1 MFKRSIKWRFI
12 LPSVLILI
20 AAGVGLSVYFSN
32 TYTNSYYED
41 TREYL
46 TAEANLLAAEVSLL
60 PTGEVDPQSLQ
71 TMAERY
77 ADHLNVRVTIILPDG
92 EVVAESE
99 YDPVRMENHLD
110 RPEIK
115 QVLAGGTGYSTRFSE
130 TSKAKLLYVAVG
142 QKRNGALERIIRLAK
157 PLTLVEGR
165 VKDIRNSIFIGGII
179 AILLTFLLSFFAA
192 RKTTEPIVKLTQAAN
207 GMAEGDFSLV
217 PEPGADNEI
226 TDLTRAFSLMAD
238 QIQQQM
244 ETSGNEKKKLEKI
257 VDRLMDGII
266 IVTRDG
272 KIELM
277 NQAAGSMFGVESAN
291 VEGQEFIKTMQLYQL
306 AELWQNTLKNGKD
319 QSSFIEFKA
328 RKKYLFG
335 MSTFLSTL
343 KEGTILILIQDRTK
357 NRQLEDMRQNFVSN
371 VSHELRTPLT
381 TMKALTETLQQ
392 CIESE
397 PQAAQH
403 FLNLMDVEIDKL
415 TQMVLEL
422 LDLSRIESGRIEM
435 NKTSVNVL
443 DILTQPVERMRL
455 QADRARLGLK
465 IECPETLPA
474 IYVDAEQMERV
485 LLNIIH
491 NAIKYT
497 SPGGSITLSV
507 EVIEQ
512 EMVIKIN
519 DTGEGISEQDLPRIF
534 ERFYKTDQARSSGG
548 TGLGLAIA
556 KHIVEAHHGHIWVE
570 SKKGVGSTFFIALP
584 LT

>member
-12 LPSVLILI
+12 LPSLLILI
-20 AAGVGLSVYFSN
+20 AAGVGLSVYFTQ

-41 TREYL
+41 TREHL
-46 TAEANLLAAEVSLL
+46 TAEANLLATEVSLL
-60 PTGEVDPQSLQ
+60 ITGEGDPQSLQ

-77 ADHLNVRVTIILPDG
+77 ADKLNVRVTIILPDG

-115 QVLAGGTGYSTRFSE
+115 QVLAGGTGYSIRFSE

-142 QKRNGALERIIRLAK
+142 QERNGALERVIRLAK
-157 PLTLVEGR
+157 PLTVVEGR
-165 VKDIRNSIFIGGII
+165 VKDIRNSIFTGGII
-179 AILLTFLLSFFAA
+179 AILLTFLLSFLAA
-192 RKTTEPIVKLTQAAN
+192 KKTTEPIVKLTQAAN

-226 TDLTRAFSLMAD
+226 TDLTRAFSSMAD
-238 QIQQQM
+238 QIQQQI
-244 ETSGNEKKKLEKI
+244 ETIGNEKKKLEKI

-272 KIELM
+272 KIELI
-277 NQAAGSMFGVESAN
+277 NQAAGSMFGVESTN

-306 AELWQNTLKNGKD
+306 VELWQNTLKNGKD

-328 RKKYLFG
+328 REKYLFG
-335 MSTFLSTL
+335 MSTFLS
-343 KEGTILILIQDRTK
+343 KVREGTILILIQDRTK
-357 NRQLEDMRQNFVSN
+357 NRQLENMRQNFVSN

-392 CIESE
+392 CIGSD
-397 PQAAQH
+397 PQSAQH

-422 LDLSRIESGRIEM
+422 LDLSRIESGRVEM
-435 NKTSVNVL
+435 KKTSVNVL
-443 DILTQPVERMRL
+443 EFLTPPVERMKL
-455 QADRARLGLK
+455 QADRAHVDLK
-465 IECPETLPA
+465 VDCLETLPA

-497 SPGGSITLSV
+497 APGGSITLSA
-507 EVIEQ
+507 EAIEQ
-512 EMVIKIN
+512 EMVIKIS
-519 DTGEGISEQDLPRIF
+519 DTGEGISEQDLPHIF

-556 KHIVEAHHGHIWVE
+556 KHIVEVHQGRIWVE
-570 SKKGVGSTFFIALP
+570 SKKGFGSTFFIALP

>member
-12 LPSVLILI
+12 LPSLLILI
-20 AAGVGLSVYFSN
+20 AAGVGLSVYFSQ

-60 PTGEVDPQSLQ
+60 PIGEGDPQSLQ
-71 TMAERY
+71 TIAERY
-77 ADHLNVRVTIILPDG
+77 ADKLNARVTIILPDG

-99 YDPVRMENHLD
+99 YESVRMENHLD

-115 QVLAGGTGYSTRFSE
+115 RVLAGGTGYSIRFSE
-130 TSKAKLLYVAVG
+130 TSKTKLLYVAVG
-142 QKRNGALERIIRLAK
+142 QERNGTLERVIRLAK
-157 PLTLVEGR
+157 PLTVVEAR
-165 VKDIRNSIFIGGII
+165 VKDIRKSIFIGGII
-179 AILLTFLLSFFAA
+179 AIMLTFLLSFLAA

-217 PEPGADNEI
+217 PEPRADNEI

-238 QIQQQM
+238 QIQQQI
-244 ETSGNEKKKLEKI
+244 ETIGNEKKKLEKI

-277 NQAAGSMFGVESAN
+277 NQAAGSMFGVKSTN
-291 VEGQEFIKTMQLYQL
+291 VEGQAFIKTMQLYQL
-306 AELWQNTLKNGKD
+306 VELWQNTLKNGKD

-328 RKKYLFG
+328 REKYLFG
-335 MSTFLSTL
+335 MSTFLSTVR
-343 KEGTILILIQDRTK
+343 EGTILILIQDRTK
-357 NRQLEDMRQNFVSN
+357 NRQLENMRRNFVSN

-392 CIESE
+392 CIGSD
-397 PQAAQH
+397 PQSAQH

-422 LDLSRIESGRIEM
+422 LDLSRIESGRVEM
-435 NKTSVNVL
+435 NKISVNVL
-443 DILTQPVERMRL
+443 ELLTPPVERMKL
-455 QADRARLGLK
+455 QADRAHVDLK
-465 IECPETLPA
+465 VDCLETLPA

-497 SPGGSITLSV
+497 SPGGSIILSA
-507 EVIEQ
+507 EVIGQ

-519 DTGEGISEQDLPRIF
+519 DTGEGISEQDLPHIF

-556 KHIVEAHHGHIWVE
+556 KHIVEAHQGRIWVE
-570 SKKGVGSTFFIALP
+570 SKKGFGSTFFIALP

>member
-1 MFKRSIKWRFI
+1 MIKRSIKWRFI
-12 LPSVLILI
+12 LPSVSILI

-60 PTGEVDPQSLQ
+60 PIGEADPQSLQ
-71 TMAERY
+71 MLAERY

-99 YDPVRMENHLD
+99 YDLVRMENHLD

-142 QKRNGALERIIRLAK
+142 QKRNGTLERVIRLAK
-157 PLTLVEGR
+157 PLTVVEGR
-165 VKDIRNSIFIGGII
+165 VRDIRNSIFIGGII
-179 AILLTFLLSFFAA
+179 AILLTFLLSYFAA

-244 ETSGNEKKKLEKI
+244 ETIGNEKKKLEKI

-328 RKKYLFG
+328 REKYLFG

-343 KEGTILILIQDRTK
+343 TEGTILILIQDRTK
-357 NRQLEDMRQNFVSN
+357 NRQLENMRQNFVSN

-381 TMKALTETLQQ
+381 TMKALTETMQQ
-392 CIESE
+392 CIGSD
-397 PQAAQH
+397 PQSAQH

-422 LDLSRIESGRIEM
+422 LDLSRIESGRVEM

-443 DILTQPVERMRL
+443 ELLTPPVERMKL
-455 QADRARLGLK
+455 QADRAHVDLKVDRL
-465 IECPETLPA
+465 ETLPA
-474 IYVDAEQMERV
+474 LYVDAEQIERV

-497 SPGGSITLSV
+497 SPGGSITLSA
-507 EVIEQ
+507 EVIEG
-512 EMVIKIN
+512 EMIIKIN
-519 DTGEGISEQDLPRIF
+519 DTGEGISERDLPRIF

-556 KHIVEAHHGHIWVE
+556 KHIVEAHQGRIWVE
-570 SKKGVGSTFFIALP
+570 SKQGVGSTFFIALP